1 MTTESTIKNQDE
13 PVRHPVIFAGAGPG
27 DPELITVK
35 GQHALADAD
44 LVIYAG
50 SLVPEAVL
58 KWTKPETRVLNSA
71 SMNLEEIID
80 EIEKAYKRGKQVVR
94 LHTGDPSLYGAVFEQ
109 MAKLDK
115 KSIPCKV
122 IPGVTAAFAAAA
134 AMGIEYTLPEV
145 SQTLILTRMA
155 GRTPVPENEALES
168 LAEHKA
174 SMAIYLSISMV
185 DKVARVLEKAYGKD
199 AVCAVVYCVS
209 QPEEKIIFTSPGEL
223 PEIVR
228 KEKIT
233 RQALIIIGKALDIG
247 KHKEKYKSKLY
258 DKNFSHGFRKKKND
272 KIALWAITPKGALLA
287 REIAECLPD
296 AKLHLSADLNIND
309 IPASYFKRLSD
320 AIVSDFHAYTGHV
333 FIMST
338 GIVVRLI
345 ASCIRNKTTD
355 PAVVVVDEI
364 GRHVVSLVSGH
375 LGGANSLAIKVAG
388 LIGADPVI
396 NTATDVNQVTAID
409 VLAKQHN
416 LFIENPEAIK
426 NINMALITGK
436 KFYLHDQYKLLRD
449 SIDPSHI
456 FPSHTF
462 PAHIPTDF
470 KKGQITGNEDIPDV
484 SIGVFI
490 DDTLADLSKKVLI
503 LRPGSLVAGI
513 GCNRNTTMKE
523 IKEFFEKVLKESG
536 LAVASV
542 IRLSTIN
549 LKTDEP
555 GLIALAEELKLP
567 ISFFDKDELNRADGI
582 KSPSDMVEKHT
593 GVKSVCEAA
602 AILASKNGKLIVP
615 KHSTQNVTVAI
626 ARIPFIL

>member
-1 MTTESTIKNQDE
+1 MKTRSTIHNQDE
-13 PVRHPVIFAGAGPG
+13 YVRHPVIFAGAGPG

-35 GQHALADAD
+35 GQQALADAD

-50 SLVPEAVL
+50 SLVPETVL

-71 SMNLEEIID
+71 SMHLEEIID
-80 EIEKAYKRGKQVVR
+80 EIEKAYKKGKQVVR
-94 LHTGDPSLYGAVFEQ
+94 LHTGDPSLYGAIFEQ
-109 MAKLDK
+109 MARLDK

-185 DKVARVLEKAYGKD
+185 DKVSRVLEKAYGKH
-199 AVCAVVYCVS
+199 ATCAVVYCVS

-233 RQALIIIGKALDIG
+233 RQALIIVGKVLDIG
-247 KHKEKYKSKLY
+247 KHKKKYKSKLY

-272 KIALWAITPKGALLA
+272 KIALWAITPEGALLA
-287 REIAECLPD
+287 LKIAESLPD
-296 AKLHLSADLNIND
+296 ARLQLSADLNIND
-309 IPASYFKRLSD
+309 IPASYFERLSD
-320 AIVSDFHAYTGHV
+320 AIASDFHAYTGHV

-388 LIGADPVI
+388 LIGAEPVI
-396 NTATDVNQVTAID
+396 TTATDVNQTPAID

-426 NINMALITGK
+426 NINMAFITGK
-436 KFYLHDQYKLLRD
+436 KFYLHDPYKLLRD
-449 SIDPSHI
+449 SICPSHI
-456 FPSHTF
+456 FT
-462 PAHIPTDF
+462 AHILTDF
-470 KKGQITGNEDIPDV
+470 KKGQITGNEDIH
-484 SIGVFI
+484 SVFI
-490 DDTLADLSKKVLI
+490 DDALADLSKKVLI

-513 GCNRNTTMKE
+513 GCNRNTTVKE
-523 IKEFFEKVLKESG
+523 IKEFLEKVLEESK
-536 LAVASV
+536 LAISSLISIA
-542 IRLSTIN
+542 TIN
-549 LKTDEP
+549 LKADEL
-555 GLIALAEELKLP
+555 GLIAFAEELKLP
-567 ISFFDKDELNRADGI
+567 ISFYDKEELNRADGI

-626 ARIPFIL
+626 ARIPFIS

>member
-1 MTTESTIKNQDE
+1 MKTRSTIHNQDE
-13 PVRHPVIFAGAGPG
+13 CIRHPVIFAGAGPG

-35 GQHALADAD
+35 GQQALADAN

-58 KWTKPETRVLNSA
+58 KWTKPKTRVLNSA
-71 SMNLEEIID
+71 SMHLEEIVD
-80 EIEKAYKRGKQVVR
+80 EIEKAYKKGKHVVR
-94 LHTGDPSLYGAVFEQ
+94 LHTGDPSLYGAISEQ
-109 MAKLDK
+109 MAQLDK
-115 KSIPCKV
+115 KSIPCKI

-174 SMAIYLSISMV
+174 SMSIYLSISMV
-185 DKVARVLEKAYGKD
+185 DKVARVLEKAYGKH
-199 AVCAVVYCVS
+199 ATCAVVYCVS
-209 QPEEKIIFTSPGEL
+209 QPEEKIIFTSPGGL

-247 KHKEKYKSKLY
+247 KHKRKYKSKLY
-258 DKNFSHGFRKKKND
+258 DRNFSHGFRKNKND
-272 KIALWAITPKGALLA
+272 RIALWAITPKGALLA
-287 REIAECLPD
+287 RKIAENLPD
-296 AKLHLSADLNIND
+296 SRLHLSADLNIND
-309 IPASYFKRLSD
+309 VPASCFERLSD
-320 AIVSDFHAYTGHV
+320 AIAGDFHAYTGHV

-345 ASCIRNKTTD
+345 ASCIRNKRTD
-355 PAVVVVDEI
+355 PAIVVLDET
-364 GRHVVSLVSGH
+364 GRHAISLVSGH
-375 LGGANSLAIKVAG
+375 LGGANSLAIRVAG
-388 LIGADPVI
+388 LTGAEPVI
-396 NTATDVNQVTAID
+396 TTATDVNQTPAID

-426 NINMALITGK
+426 NINMAFITGK
-436 KFYLHDQYKLLRD
+436 KFYLHDPYKLLRD
-449 SIDPSHI
+449 SIDLSYI
-456 FPSHTF
+456 LG
-462 PAHIPTDF
+462 AHILKAHILTDF
-470 KKGQITGNEDIPDV
+470 KKKQITENKDTP
-484 SIGVFI
+484 GVFI
-490 DDTLADLSKKVLI
+490 DDVLADLSKNMLI

-513 GCNRNTTMKE
+513 GCNRNTTMEE
-523 IKEFFEKVLKESG
+523 IKEFLKKVLEESK
-536 LAVASV
+536 LAISSV
-542 IRLSTIN
+542 ISLATIN
-549 LKTDEP
+549 LKADEP
-555 GLIALAEELKLP
+555 GLIALAEDLNLP

-602 AILASKNGKLIVP
+602 AILASKNGKLVVP
-615 KHSTQNVTVAI
+615 KHSTRNVTVAI
-626 ARIPFIL
+626 ARIPFIS

>member
-1 MTTESTIKNQDE
+1 MKTESTIKNQDE

-35 GQHALADAD
+35 GQRALADAD
-44 LVIYAG
+44 LVIYTG

-71 SMNLEEIID
+71 SMHLEEIID
-80 EIEKAYKRGKQVVR
+80 KIEKAYKKGKQVVR
-94 LHTGDPSLYGAVFEQ
+94 LHTGDPSLYGAIFEQ

-155 GRTPVPENEALES
+155 GKTPVPENEALES

-199 AVCAVVYCVS
+199 ATCAVVYCVS

-233 RQALIIIGKALDIG
+233 RQALIIVGKALDIG

-258 DKNFSHGFRKKKND
+258 DRNFSHGFRKKKND

-287 REIAECLPD
+287 RKISASLSD
-296 AKLHLSADLNIND
+296 ARLHLSADLNIDD
-309 IPASYFKRLSD
+309 IQASCFERLSD
-320 AIVSDFHAYTGHV
+320 AIASNFHAYTGHIFV
-333 FIMST
+333 MST

-345 ASCIRNKTTD
+345 ASCIQNKTTD

-364 GRHVVSLVSGH
+364 GRHAVSLVSGH

-388 LIGADPVI
+388 LTGADPVI
-396 NTATDVNQVTAID
+396 TTATDVNQVTAID

-426 NINMALITGK
+426 NINMAFITGK
-436 KFYLHDQYKLLRD
+436 KFYLHDPYKLLCD
-449 SIDPSHI
+449 SIEPSHI
-456 FPSHTF
+456 FT
-462 PAHIPTDF
+462 AHILTDF
-470 KKGQITGNEDIPDV
+470 KKGQIAGNEDTP
-484 SIGVFI
+484 GVFI
-490 DDTLADLSKKVLI
+490 DDTLIDLSKNMLI

-523 IKEFFEKVLKESG
+523 IKEFFEEVLEGSK
-536 LAVASV
+536 LATASV
-542 IRLSTIN
+542 IRIATIN
-549 LKTDEP
+549 LKADEP
-555 GLIALAEELKLP
+555 GLIAFAEELELP
-567 ISFFDKDELNRADGI
+567 ISFYDKEELNQADGI

-615 KHSTQNVTVAI
+615 KHSTRNVTVAI
-626 ARIPFIL
+626 ARIPFIS

>member
-1 MTTESTIKNQDE
+1 MKTESTIKNQDE
-13 PVRHPVIFAGAGPG
+13 CALKPVIFAGAGPG

-35 GQHALADAD
+35 GQRALADAD
-44 LVIYAG
+44 LVIYTG

-58 KWTKPETRVLNSA
+58 KWSKPETKVLNSA
-71 SMNLEEIID
+71 SMHLEEIID
-80 EIEKAYKRGKQVVR
+80 EIEKVYKKGKQVVR
-94 LHTGDPSLYGAVFEQ
+94 LHTGDPSLYGAIFEQ

-155 GRTPVPENEALES
+155 GRTPVPETEALEL
-168 LAEHKA
+168 LAGHKT

-199 AVCAVVYCVS
+199 ATCAVVYCVS

-233 RQALIIIGKALDIG
+233 RQALIIVGKVLDIG

-272 KIALWAITPKGALLA
+272 KIGLWAITPKGALLA
-287 REIAECLPD
+287 RKIAESLPD
-296 AKLHLSADLNIND
+296 ARLHLSADLNTND
-309 IPASYFKRLSD
+309 IPASYFERLSD
-320 AIVSDFHAYTGHV
+320 AISGNFHSCTGHV

-388 LIGADPVI
+388 LIGGAEPVI
-396 NTATDVNQVTAID
+396 TTATDVNQVPAID

-426 NINMALITGK
+426 SINMAFITGK
-436 KFYLHDQYKLLRD
+436 KFYLHDPYKLLRD
-449 SIDPSHI
+449 SISPSHI
-456 FPSHTF
+456 L
-462 PAHIPTDF
+462 IDF
-470 KKGQITGNEDIPDV
+470 RKGQIAENEDMP
-484 SIGVFI
+484 GVFI
-490 DDTLADLSKKVLI
+490 DDVLADLSKKALI

-523 IKEFFEKVLKESG
+523 IKEFFEEVLERSK
-536 LAVASV
+536 LAIASV
-542 IRLSTIN
+542 IRIATIS
-549 LKTDEP
+549 LKADEP

-567 ISFFDKDELNRADGI
+567 ISFYDKEELNRADGI

-615 KHSTQNVTVAI
+615 KHSTRNVTVAI

>member
-1 MTTESTIKNQDE
+1 MKTRSIIQNQDE

-71 SMNLEEIID
+71 SMHLEKIID
-80 EIEKAYKRGKQVVR
+80 EIEKAYKKGKQVVR
-94 LHTGDPSLYGAVFEQ
+94 LHTGDPGLYGAIFEQ
-109 MAKLDK
+109 MAKLEK
-115 KSIPCKV
+115 KSIPCEV
-122 IPGVTAAFAAAA
+122 IPGVSAAFAAAA

-155 GRTPVPENEALES
+155 GRTPVPETEALEL

-185 DKVARVLEKAYGKD
+185 DKVAMVLEKAYGKD
-199 AVCAVVYCVS
+199 ATCAVVYCVS

-233 RQALIIIGKALDIG
+233 RQALIIVGKVLDIG
-247 KHKEKYKSKLY
+247 KHKEKYKSKLF
-258 DKNFSHGFRKKKND
+258 DNNFSHGFRKKKND
-272 KIALWAITPKGALLA
+272 KIALWAITPEGALLA
-287 REIAECLPD
+287 RKIAESLPG
-296 AKLHLSADLNIND
+296 ARLYLSADLNIND
-309 IPASYFKRLSD
+309 IPASYFERLSD
-320 AIVSDFHAYTGHV
+320 AISSDFHLYTGHV

-345 ASCIRNKTTD
+345 ASCIRNKITD
-355 PAVVVVDEI
+355 PAVVVLDEI
-364 GRHVVSLVSGH
+364 GRHVVSLLSGH

-388 LIGADPVI
+388 LIGAEPVI
-396 NTATDVNQVTAID
+396 TTATDVNQMSAID

-426 NINMALITGK
+426 NINMAFIAGK
-436 KFYLHDQYKLLRD
+436 KFYLHDPYALLRG
-449 SIDPSHI
+449 SISPSHI
-456 FPSHTF
+456 L
-462 PAHIPTDF
+462 TDF
-470 KKGQITGNEDIPDV
+470 KKGQITGNEDIP
-484 SIGVFI
+484 GVFI
-490 DDTLADLSKKVLI
+490 DDALADLSKKMLI

-513 GCNRNTTMKE
+513 GCNKNTTMKE
-523 IKEFFEKVLKESG
+523 IKKFLEKVLEESK
-536 LAVASV
+536 LAISSV
-542 IRLSTIN
+542 ISIATIN
-549 LKTDEP
+549 LKADEP
-555 GLIALAEELKLP
+555 GLIALAEDLKLP

-615 KHSTQNVTVAI
+615 KHSTRNVTVAI
-626 ARIPFIL
+626 ARIPFIS

>member
-1 MTTESTIKNQDE
+1 MKTRSTIHNQDE
-13 PVRHPVIFAGAGPG
+13 YVRHPVIFAGAGPG

-35 GQHALADAD
+35 GQQALADAD

-50 SLVPEAVL
+50 SLVPETVL

-71 SMNLEEIID
+71 SMHLEEIID
-80 EIEKAYKRGKQVVR
+80 EIEKAYKKGKQVVR
-94 LHTGDPSLYGAVFEQ
+94 LHTGDPSLYGAIFEQ
-109 MAKLDK
+109 MARLDK

-185 DKVARVLEKAYGKD
+185 DKVSRVLEKAYGKD
-199 AVCAVVYCVS
+199 ATCAVVYCVS

-233 RQALIIIGKALDIG
+233 RQALIIVGKVLDIG
-247 KHKEKYKSKLY
+247 KHKKKYKSKLY

-272 KIALWAITPKGALLA
+272 RIALWAITPEGALLA
-287 REIAECLPD
+287 LKIAESLPD
-296 AKLHLSADLNIND
+296 ARLQLSADLNIND
-309 IPASYFKRLSD
+309 IPASYFERLSD
-320 AIVSDFHAYTGHV
+320 AIASDFHAYTGHV

-375 LGGANSLAIKVAG
+375 LGGANSFAIKVAG
-388 LIGADPVI
+388 LIGAEPVI
-396 NTATDVNQVTAID
+396 TTATDVNQTPAID

-426 NINMALITGK
+426 NINMAFITGK
-436 KFYLHDQYKLLRD
+436 KFYLHDPYKLLRD
-449 SIDPSHI
+449 SINPLHI
-456 FPSHTF
+456 L
-462 PAHIPTDF
+462 TDF
-470 KKGQITGNEDIPDV
+470 KKGQITENEDTP
-484 SIGVFI
+484 GVFI
-490 DDTLADLSKKVLI
+490 DDALADLSKKMLI

-513 GCNRNTTMKE
+513 GCNRNTTVKE
-523 IKEFFEKVLKESG
+523 IKEFLEKVLEESE
-536 LAVASV
+536 LAISSLISIA
-542 IRLSTIN
+542 TIN
-549 LKTDEP
+549 LKADEP
-555 GLIALAEELKLP
+555 GLIAFAEELKLP
-567 ISFFDKDELNRADGI
+567 ISFYDKEELNRADGI

-626 ARIPFIL
+626 ARIPFIS

>member
-1 MTTESTIKNQDE
+1 MKGLNCYNMKTESTIKNQDQCTLK
-13 PVRHPVIFAGAGPG
+13 PVIFAGAGPG

-35 GQHALADAD
+35 GQQALADAD
-44 LVIYAG
+44 FVIYAG

-71 SMNLEEIID
+71 SMHLEEIID
-80 EIEKAYKRGKQVVR
+80 EIEKAYKKGKQVVR
-94 LHTGDPSLYGAVFEQ
+94 LHTGDPSLYGAIFEQ
-109 MAKLDK
+109 MAQLDK

-155 GRTPVPENEALES
+155 GRTPVPETEALEL

-185 DKVARVLEKAYGKD
+185 DKVAMVLEKTYGKH
-199 AVCAVVYCVS
+199 ATCAVVYCVS

-233 RQALIIIGKALDIG
+233 RQALIIVGNVLDIG

-258 DKNFSHGFRKKKND
+258 DKNFSHGFRKKQND

-287 REIAECLPD
+287 RKIAESLPD
-296 AKLHLSADLNIND
+296 ARLHLSADLGIFD
-309 IPASYFKRLSD
+309 IPASCFERLSD

-345 ASCIRNKTTD
+345 ASCIQNKTTD
-355 PAVVVVDEI
+355 PAVVVVDET
-364 GRHVVSLVSGH
+364 GRHAVSLLSGH

-388 LIGADPVI
+388 LTGAEPVI
-396 NTATDVNQVTAID
+396 TTATDVNQVPAID
-409 VLAKQHN
+409 LLAKQHN

-426 NINMALITGK
+426 NINMAFITGK
-436 KFYLHDQYKLLRD
+436 KFYLHDPYKLLRD
-449 SIDPSHI
+449 SLGSSNIL
-456 FPSHTF
+456 
-462 PAHIPTDF
+462 TDF
-470 KKGQITGNEDIPDV
+470 KKTQITGNEDMP
-484 SIGVFI
+484 GVFI
-490 DDTLADLSKKVLI
+490 DDTLTDLSKKMLI

-523 IKEFFEKVLKESG
+523 IKEFFEKVLEESK
-536 LAVASV
+536 LAIYSV
-542 IRLSTIN
+542 IRIATIN
-549 LKTDEP
+549 LKADEL
-555 GLIALAEELKLP
+555 GLIALAKELNLP
-567 ISFFDKDELNRADGI
+567 ISFYNKDELNRADGI

-593 GVKSVCEAA
+593 GAKSVCEAA
-602 AILASKNGKLIVP
+602 AILASKNGKLIVT
-615 KHSTQNVTVAI
+615 KHSTRNVTVAI
-626 ARIPFIL
+626 ARIPFIS